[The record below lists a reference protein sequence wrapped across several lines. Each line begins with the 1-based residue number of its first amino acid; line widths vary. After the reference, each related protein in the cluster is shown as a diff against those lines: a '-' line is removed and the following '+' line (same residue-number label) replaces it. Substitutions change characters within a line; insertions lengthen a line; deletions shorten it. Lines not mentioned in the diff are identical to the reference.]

1 MLNIDAALSIT
12 AVLSLQYRDAR
23 NKKVSMK
30 DGTQLTGA
38 GTSTGGHV
46 RDDVLAGIV
55 VFLVAL
61 PLCIGIAL
69 ASNAPPLA
77 GVVAGIVA
85 GLIVGPLSNAQV
97 TVSGP
102 AAGLTAVVAAEI
114 AAIGSFEGL
123 LVAVALAGVIQ
134 IVLGIIRGGFI
145 KSFVPA
151 SVVRGLLSAIG
162 VILILKQIPHL
173 FGHDTDPE
181 GEMSFFQPDK
191 QNTFSELL
199 EILSDLHPGAI
210 VVGFVSLAI
219 IYFWSRVP
227 FLKKT
232 GIPAP
237 LVVVLFGV
245 LCSLGFDQLGGSWII
260 TASHKVEVPLPETIR
275 GFFGLLPN
283 PDFSQITNPVVFSA
297 ALTIALVGSL
307 QALLTLEAVDRL
319 DREKRSTSPNRELIA
334 QGIGN
339 IVSGMAGGLPMTCEI
354 VRSSVNIDAGAR
366 TKIST
371 ILHGALLAVAVVLLP
386 QAINLIPL
394 SALAA
399 ILIATGLKLASP
411 QVVAEL
417 WRAGRYQFIPWLV
430 TLLAIV
436 LTDPLI
442 GILIGL
448 AVSTV
453 FILWSNLRKP
463 MRLVVEHH
471 LGGEVTRIQ
480 LASQVSFLNRA
491 ALRRAFDNIESGKHF
506 VVDAHDTVYIDPDIL
521 SLIKE
526 YRDVIGPARGVQVS
540 TRGFRD
546 KYAIEDRIQ
555 FVDFSNR
562 ELQEHSTPDEVLNYL
577 LAGNQRFQEGRRLER
592 DYSRLVAATAESQH
606 PMAVVLSGID
616 SRAPAEIIF
625 DLGIGDVFNV
635 RVAANI
641 VTPEVLGSIEFGCA
655 AAGAKLIVVVGYNRC
670 IAVQSAIDSVQGK
683 QLPYVRGCEYLKP
696 IVQSLESVVR
706 ESDISNRQ
714 VPNEK
719 ETRGV
724 TDIENIVRR
733 NVQRSVHEIL
743 QKSTAISELVAS
755 GRVGIVGMVYDVTTG
770 ICHVMNETSSGI
782 ATTKPD
788 YSHES

>member
-1 MLNIDAALSIT
+1 MVRVQMEKNVGSATLKN
-12 AVLSLQYRDAR
+12 
-23 NKKVSMK
+23 NNVS
-30 DGTQLTGA
+30 D
-38 GTSTGGHV
+38 V
-46 RDDVLAGIV
+46 RDDVLAGVV

-85 GLIVGPLSNAQV
+85 GLIVGPLSGAQV
-97 TVSGP
+97 TISGP

-114 AAIGSFEGL
+114 SAIGSFEGL

-134 IVLGIIRGGFI
+134 IALGILRGGFI
-145 KSFVPA
+145 KSFVPV

-181 GEMSFFQPDK
+181 GEMSFFQPDR
-191 QNTFSELL
+191 QNTFSELF
-199 EILSDLHPGAI
+199 EILGDLHPGSI
-210 VVGFVSLAI
+210 VVGLASLAI
-219 IYFWSRVP
+219 IYLWGRIT
-227 FLKKT
+227 FLKRT
-232 GIPAP
+232 SVPAP

-245 LCSLGFDQLGGSWII
+245 VCSLCFDRIGGTWII
-260 TASHKVEVPLPETIR
+260 GATHKVNVPVSETIR
-275 GFFGLLPN
+275 GFFGLLQN
-283 PDFSQITNPVVFSA
+283 PDFSQIMNPAVSSA
-297 ALTIALVGSL
+297 AFAIALVGSL
-307 QALLTLEAVDRL
+307 QTLLTLEAVDRL
-319 DREKRSTSPNRELIA
+319 DREKRSTSPNRELVA

-339 IVSGMAGGLPMTCEI
+339 IISGMAGGLPMTCEI

-366 TKIST
+366 TKRSA
-371 ILHGALLAVAVVLLP
+371 ILHGSLLAISVVLLP
-386 QAINLIPL
+386 RAINLIPL

-417 WRAGRYQFIPWLV
+417 WRAGKYQFIPWLV

-448 AVSTV
+448 AVSTI

-471 LGGEVTRIQ
+471 LGGDVTRIE

-491 ALRRAFDNIESGKHF
+491 ALRKEFDNVESGKHF
-506 VVDAHDTVYIDPDIL
+506 LVDAHDTVYIDPDIL

-546 KYAIEDRIQ
+546 KYAIEDRIE
-555 FVDFSNR
+555 FIDFSSR
-562 ELQEHSTPDEVLNYL
+562 ELQEHATPSKALSYL
-577 LAGNQRFQEGRRLER
+577 LAGNQRFREGRRLQR
-592 DYSRLVAATAESQH
+592 DFNRLITATAASQH

-616 SRAPAEIIF
+616 SRTPAEIIF
-625 DLGIGDVFNV
+625 DLGIGDVFSV
-635 RVAANI
+635 RIAGNI
-641 VTPEVLGSIEFGCA
+641 VTPEVLGSIEFGCV
-655 AAGAKLIVVVGYNRC
+655 AAGAKLIVVVGHNRC
-670 IAVQSAIDSVQGK
+670 AAVESAIDYAHGNQQSDI
-683 QLPYVRGCEYLKP
+683 RECEYLKP
-696 IVQSLESVVR
+696 IIQNLESVVLDSNSSKLHSLDGK
-706 ESDISNRQ
+706 ES
-714 VPNEK
+714 K
-719 ETRGV
+719 GV
-724 TDIENIVRR
+724 TDADDVARR
-733 NVQRSVHEIL
+733 NVQRSVREIM
-743 QKSTAISELVAS
+743 QKSTAISALIES
-755 GRVGIVGMVYDVTTG
+755 GEVGIIGMLYDVTTG
-770 ICHVMNETSSGI
+770 VCHTMNETSHGI
-782 ATTKPD
+782 VTIEPD
-788 YSHES
+788 GFHRA

>member
-1 MLNIDAALSIT
+1 MS
-12 AVLSLQYRDAR
+12 SLFFLVRDTR
-23 NKKVSMK
+23 KKKVRMK
-30 DGTQLTGA
+30 NGTQSTEA
-38 GTSTGGHV
+38 GNSLGGHL

-77 GVVAGIVA
+77 GIVAGIVA

-97 TVSGP
+97 TISGP

-123 LVAVALAGVIQ
+123 LVAVALSGVIQ

-145 KSFVPA
+145 KSFVPS

-199 EILSDLHPGAI
+199 QILSDLHPGAI

-219 IYFWSRVP
+219 IYFWGRVS

-283 PDFSQITNPVVFSA
+283 PDFSQITNPAVSSA

-371 ILHGALLAVAVVLLP
+371 ILHGALLAIAVVLLP
-386 QAINLIPL
+386 RAINLIPL

-411 QVVAEL
+411 KVVAEL

-448 AVSTV
+448 AVSTI
-453 FILWSNLRKP
+453 FILWSNLRRP
-463 MRLVVEHH
+463 LRLVVEHH
-471 LGGEVTRIQ
+471 LGGDVTRIE

-491 ALRRAFDNIESGKHF
+491 TLRKAFDNIESGKH
-506 VVDAHDTVYIDPDIL
+506 VLVDAHDTVYIDPDIL

-540 TRGFRD
+540 TRGFRG
-546 KYAIEDRIQ
+546 KYAIEDRIE
-555 FVDFSNR
+555 FVDFSSR
-562 ELQEHSTPDEVLNYL
+562 ELQEHSTPDKVLNYL
-577 LAGNQRFQEGRRLER
+577 LVGNQRFREGRRLKR
-592 DYSRLVAATAESQH
+592 DFSRQVIATAASQH
-606 PMAVVLSGID
+606 PMAVVLSGVD
-616 SRAPAEIIF
+616 SRTPVEIIF
-625 DLGIGDVFNV
+625 DLGIGDVFSV
-635 RVAANI
+635 RVAGSI

-655 AAGAKLIVVVGYNRC
+655 AAGAKLIVVVGHNRC
-670 IAVQSAIDSVQGK
+670 AAVQSAIDSAHGK
-683 QLPYVRGCEYLKP
+683 QYPYIRECEYLKP
-696 IVQSLESVVR
+696 IVQSIESVVR
-706 ESDISNRQ
+706 ESDSQNRHALDG
-714 VPNEK
+714 K
-719 ETRGV
+719 ETKDRSD
-724 TDIENIVRR
+724 TDNIVRL
-733 NVQRSVHEIL
+733 NIQRSVREIL
-743 QKSTAISELVAS
+743 QKSTAISALVES
-755 GRVGIVGMVYDVTTG
+755 GQIGIVGMMYDVTTG
-770 ICHVMNETSSGI
+770 ICHVMNETSYGI
-782 ATTKPD
+782 GTIEPEA
-788 YSHES
+788 SHET

>member
-1 MLNIDAALSIT
+1 M
-12 AVLSLQYRDAR
+12 SLLFFLVRDTR
-23 NKKVSMK
+23 KKKVRMK
-30 DGTQLTGA
+30 NGTQSTEA
-38 GTSTGGHV
+38 GNSPGGHL

-77 GVVAGIVA
+77 GIVAGIVA

-97 TVSGP
+97 TISGP

-114 AAIGSFEGL
+114 AAIGTFEGL

-145 KSFVPA
+145 KSFVPS

-199 EILSDLHPGAI
+199 EVLSDLHQGAI

-219 IYFWSRVP
+219 IYFWGRVS

-283 PDFSQITNPVVFSA
+283 PDFSQITNPAVFSA

-371 ILHGALLAVAVVLLP
+371 ILHGALLAIAVVLLP
-386 QAINLIPL
+386 RAINLIPL

-411 QVVAEL
+411 KVVAEL
-417 WRAGRYQFIPWLV
+417 WQAGRYQFIPWLV

-448 AVSTV
+448 AVSTI
-453 FILWSNLRKP
+453 FILWSNLRRP
-463 MRLVVEHH
+463 LRLVVEHH
-471 LGGEVTRIQ
+471 IGGDVTRIE

-491 ALRRAFDNIESGKHF
+491 TLRKAFDNIESGKHF
-506 VVDAHDTVYIDPDIL
+506 LVDAYDTVYIDPDIL

-540 TRGFRD
+540 TRGFRG
-546 KYAIEDRIQ
+546 KYAIEDRIE
-555 FVDFSNR
+555 FVDFSSR
-562 ELQEHSTPDEVLNYL
+562 ELQEHSTPDKVLNYL
-577 LAGNQRFQEGRRLER
+577 LVGNQRFREGRRLKR
-592 DYSRLVAATAESQH
+592 DFSRQVAATAASQH
-606 PMAVVLSGID
+606 PMAVVLSGVD
-616 SRAPAEIIF
+616 SRTPAEIIF
-625 DLGIGDVFNV
+625 DLGIGDVFSV
-635 RVAANI
+635 RVAGSI
-641 VTPEVLGSIEFGCA
+641 VTPEVLGSIEFGCT
-655 AAGAKLIVVVGYNRC
+655 AAGAKLIVVVGHNRC
-670 IAVQSAIDSVQGK
+670 AAVQSAIDSAHGK
-683 QLPYVRGCEYLKP
+683 QHPYIRECEYLKP
-696 IVQSLESVVR
+696 IVQSIESVVR
-706 ESDISNRQ
+706 ESDSQNRHALDG
-714 VPNEK
+714 K
-719 ETRGV
+719 ETKDRSD
-724 TDIENIVRR
+724 TDNIVRL
-733 NVQRSVHEIL
+733 NIQRSVREIL
-743 QKSTAISELVAS
+743 QKSKAISALVES
-755 GRVGIVGMVYDVTTG
+755 GQIGIVGMIYDVTTG
-770 ICHVMNETSSGI
+770 ICHVMNETSHGI
-782 ATTKPD
+782 ATIKPD
-788 YSHES
+788 DSRES

>member
-1 MLNIDAALSIT
+1 
-12 AVLSLQYRDAR
+12 
-23 NKKVSMK
+23 MK

-38 GTSTGGHV
+38 GTSLRGHF

-134 IVLGIIRGGFI
+134 IFLGIIRGGFI

-219 IYFWSRVP
+219 IYFWGRVP

-283 PDFSQITNPVVFSA
+283 PDFSQITNPAVSSA

-371 ILHGALLAVAVVLLP
+371 ILHGALLAIAVVLLP

-417 WRAGRYQFIPWLV
+417 WRSGRYQFIPWLV

-448 AVSTV
+448 AVSTI
-453 FILWSNLRKP
+453 FILWSNLRRP

-471 LGGEVTRIQ
+471 LGGDVTRIE

-491 ALRRAFDNIESGKHF
+491 ALRKAFDNIESGKHF
-506 VVDAHDTVYIDPDIL
+506 LVDAHDTVYIDPDIL

-526 YRDVIGPARGVQVS
+526 YRDVIGPARGVHVS

-546 KYAIEDRIQ
+546 KYQIKNRIE
-555 FVDFSNR
+555 FVDFSSR
-562 ELQEHSTPDEVLNYL
+562 ELQEHSTPDKALSYL
-577 LAGNQRFQEGRRLER
+577 LAGNQRFQEGRRLQR
-592 DYSRLVAATAESQH
+592 DFNRQVTSTAVSQH
-606 PMAVVLSGID
+606 PMAVVLSCID
-616 SRAPAEIIF
+616 SRTPAEIIF
-625 DLGIGDVFNV
+625 DLGLGDIFSV
-635 RVAANI
+635 RVAGNI
-641 VTPEVLGSIEFGCA
+641 VTPEVLGSIEFGCV
-655 AAGAKLIVVVGYNRC
+655 AAGAKLVVVVGHNRC
-670 IAVQSAIDSVQGK
+670 VAVQSAIDSVHGK
-683 QLPYVRGCEYLKP
+683 QSPDLRECEYVRP
-696 IVQSLESVVR
+696 IVESLELVVH
-706 ESDISNRQ
+706 EKNRSSLQ
-714 VPNEK
+714 VLDEEGTK
-719 ETRGV
+719 DV
-724 TDIENIVRR
+724 TDTDDVVRR
-733 NVQRSVHEIL
+733 NVQRSVREIM
-743 QKSTAISELVAS
+743 QKSTAIAALIES
-755 GRVGIVGMVYDVTTG
+755 GQAGIVGMVYDVKTG
-770 ICHVMNETSSGI
+770 VCHVMNETSHGM
-782 ATTKPD
+782 TTIKQD
-788 YSHES
+788 NSYEI

>member
-1 MLNIDAALSIT
+1 MEENTRLNTLKNDNVKCLW
-12 AVLSLQYRDAR
+12 
-23 NKKVSMK
+23 
-30 DGTQLTGA
+30 
-38 GTSTGGHV
+38 
-46 RDDVLAGIV
+46 DDVLAGVV

-85 GLIVGPLSNAQV
+85 GLIVGPLSGAQV
-97 TVSGP
+97 TISGP

-114 AAIGSFEGL
+114 SAIGSFEGL

-134 IVLGIIRGGFI
+134 IALGILRGGFI

-181 GEMSFFQPDK
+181 GEMSFFQPDR
-191 QNTFSELL
+191 QNTFSELF
-199 EILSDLHPGAI
+199 EILGDLHPGSI
-210 VVGFVSLAI
+210 VVGFASLAI
-219 IYFWSRVP
+219 IYLWGRIA

-232 GIPAP
+232 TVPAP

-245 LCSLGFDQLGGSWII
+245 VCGLCFDNIGGNWII
-260 TASHKVEVPLPETIR
+260 GTTHKGNVPVPETIR
-275 GFFGLLPN
+275 GFFGLLHN
-283 PDFSQITNPVVFSA
+283 PDFSQIMNPAVSSA
-297 ALTIALVGSL
+297 AFAIALVGSL

-319 DREKRSTSPNRELIA
+319 DREKRSTSANRELVA

-339 IVSGMAGGLPMTCEI
+339 IASGMAGGLPMTCEI

-366 TKIST
+366 TKKSA
-371 ILHGALLAVAVVLLP
+371 ILHGALLAISVVLLP
-386 QAINLIPL
+386 RVINLIPL

-417 WRAGRYQFIPWLV
+417 WRAGKYQFVPWFI

-448 AVSTV
+448 AVSTI
-453 FILWSNLRKP
+453 FILWSNLRRP
-463 MRLVVEHH
+463 MRLVVERH
-471 LGGEVTRIQ
+471 LGGDVTRIE

-491 ALRRAFDNIESGKHF
+491 ALRKTFDTIDSGKHLL
-506 VVDAHDTVYIDPDIL
+506 VDAHDTVYIDPDIL

-526 YRDVIGPARGVQVS
+526 YRDVIGPARGVRVS

-546 KYAIEDRIQ
+546 KYAIEDRIE
-555 FVDFSNR
+555 FVDFSSR
-562 ELQEHSTPDEVLNYL
+562 ELQEQMTPEEALSYL
-577 LAGNQRFQEGRRLER
+577 LAGNQRFRNERRLKR
-592 DYSRLVAATAESQH
+592 DFSRQVRATASSQH
-606 PMAVVLSGID
+606 PMAVVLSCID
-616 SRAPAEIIF
+616 SRTPAEIIF
-625 DLGIGDVFNV
+625 DLGLGDIFSV
-635 RVAANI
+635 RVAGNI
-641 VTPEVLGSIEFGCA
+641 VTPEVLGSIEFGCVG
-655 AAGAKLIVVVGYNRC
+655 AGAKLIVVVGHNRC
-670 IAVQSAIDSVQGK
+670 VAVQSAIDFMQDK
-683 QLPYVRGCEYLKP
+683 QDPVLNKCEYVRS

-706 ESDISNRQ
+706 DSESSQPVNNKGNESIFEADIAVRQ
-714 VPNEK
+714 
-719 ETRGV
+719 
-724 TDIENIVRR
+724 
-733 NVQRSVHEIL
+733 NVQRSVNEIL
-743 QKSTAISELVAS
+743 QKSASIFELVHS
-755 GRVGIVGMVYDVTTG
+755 GQVGIIGMVYDVTTG
-770 ICHVMNETSSGI
+770 GCHVMDETSHGLGETSSI
-782 ATTKPD
+782 NM
-788 YSHES
+788 

>member
-1 MLNIDAALSIT
+1 M
-12 AVLSLQYRDAR
+12 
-23 NKKVSMK
+23 
-30 DGTQLTGA
+30 
-38 GTSTGGHV
+38 
-46 RDDVLAGIV
+46 LAGIV

-114 AAIGSFEGL
+114 VAIGSFEGL

-173 FGHDTDPE
+173 FGHDTDFE

-199 EILSDLHPGAI
+199 EVLSDLHQGAI

-219 IYFWSRVP
+219 IYFWGRVS

-283 PDFSQITNPVVFSA
+283 PDFSQITNPAVSSA

-371 ILHGALLAVAVVLLP
+371 ILHGALLAIAVVILP
-386 QAINLIPL
+386 RTINLIPL

-411 QVVAEL
+411 KVVAEL
-417 WRAGRYQFIPWLV
+417 WQAGRYQFIPWLV

-448 AVSTV
+448 AVSTI

-463 MRLVVEHH
+463 LRLVIEHH
-471 LGGEVTRIQ
+471 LGGDVTRIE

-491 ALRRAFDNIESGKHF
+491 TLRKVFDNIDSGKHF
-506 VVDAHDTVYIDPDIL
+506 LIDAHDTVYIDPDIL

-555 FVDFSNR
+555 FVDFSSR
-562 ELQEHSTPDEVLNYL
+562 ELQEHSTPDKVLNYL
-577 LAGNQRFQEGRRLER
+577 LVGNQRFREGRRLKR
-592 DYSRLVAATAESQH
+592 DFSRQVAATAASQH
-606 PMAVVLSGID
+606 PMAVVLSGVD
-616 SRAPAEIIF
+616 SRTPAEIIF
-625 DLGIGDVFNV
+625 DLGIGDVFSV
-635 RVAANI
+635 RVAGSI

-655 AAGAKLIVVVGYNRC
+655 VAGAKLIVVVGHNRC
-670 IAVQSAIDSVQGK
+670 AAIQSAIDFSHGK
-683 QLPYVRGCEYLKP
+683 QHPHIHECEHLQS
-696 IVQSLESVVR
+696 IVQSIESVVR
-706 ESDISNRQ
+706 ENDNQIRHALDG
-714 VPNEK
+714 K
-719 ETRGV
+719 ET
-724 TDIENIVRR
+724 
-733 NVQRSVHEIL
+733 
-743 QKSTAISELVAS
+743 K
-755 GRVGIVGMVYDVTTG
+755 GRKRYRQYCPAKHTTL
-770 ICHVMNETSSGI
+770 C
-782 ATTKPD
+782 A
-788 YSHES
+788 

>member
-1 MLNIDAALSIT
+1 M
-12 AVLSLQYRDAR
+12 RD
-23 NKKVSMK
+23 S
-30 DGTQLTGA
+30 TQLKDTGVI
-38 GTSTGGHV
+38 GGGHI
-46 RDDVLAGIV
+46 RDDVLAGVV

-77 GVVAGIVA
+77 GIVAGIVA
-85 GLIVGPLSNAQV
+85 GLVVGPLSNAQV
-97 TVSGP
+97 TISGP

-145 KSFVPA
+145 KSFVPS

-199 EILSDLHPGAI
+199 EILGDLHPGAI

-219 IYFWSRVP
+219 IYFWGRVP
-227 FLKKT
+227 LLKKT
-232 GIPAP
+232 GVPAP

-245 LCSLGFDQLGGSWII
+245 LCSLGFDQLGGTWII
-260 TASHKVEVPLPETIR
+260 TASHKVQVPLPETIR

-371 ILHGALLAVAVVLLP
+371 ILHGALLAIAVMLFP

-417 WRAGRYQFIPWLV
+417 YRAGRYQFIPWLV
-430 TLLAIV
+430 TVLAIV

-448 AVSTV
+448 AVSTI

-471 LGGEVTRIQ
+471 LGGDVTRIQ

-491 ALRRAFDNIESGKHF
+491 GLRKAFDDIESGKHF
-506 VVDAHDTVYIDPDIL
+506 VVDAHDAVYIDPDIL
-521 SLIKE
+521 SLIRE
-526 YRDVIGPARGVQVS
+526 YRDVIGPARGVHVS

-546 KYAIEDRIQ
+546 KYAIEDRIE
-555 FVDFSNR
+555 FVDFSSR
-562 ELQEHSTPDEVLNYL
+562 ELQEHSTPDAVLNYL
-577 LAGNQRFQEGRRLER
+577 LAGNKRFQEGRRLER
-592 DYSRLVAATAESQH
+592 DSNRLISATAESQH

-616 SRAPAEIIF
+616 SRTPAEIIF
-625 DLGIGDVFNV
+625 DLGIGDIFNV
-635 RVAANI
+635 RVAASI
-641 VTPEVLGSIEFGCA
+641 VTPDVLGSIEFGCV
-655 AAGAKLIVVVGYNRC
+655 AAGAKLIVVVGHNRC
-670 IAVQSAIDSVQGK
+670 VAVQAAIDTARGK
-683 QLPYVRGCEYLKP
+683 QPPYIRECEFLRP
-696 IVQSLESVVR
+696 IVQGLESVVR
-706 ESDISNRQ
+706 ENNAGNLK
-714 VPNEK
+714 VFNKK
-719 ETRGV
+719 ETARDGAE
-724 TDIENIVRR
+724 IENIVRL
-733 NVQRSVHEIL
+733 NVQRSVREIL
-743 QKSTAISELVAS
+743 QKSTAISALVES
-755 GRVGIVGMVYDVTTG
+755 GQVGVVGVLYDVTTG
-770 ICHVMNETSSGI
+770 VCHVMNETSHGIRERKSGN
-782 ATTKPD
+782 
-788 YSHES
+788 SHENCE